1 MKKDNWT
8 SEFRERM
15 DSYTVTPPND
25 VWEKLDKELS
35 STPATKIC
43 IFSFTAIAAIIILL
57 LLSSVGIYLLTNYKP
72 DKNIPRILSESLPT
86 ENHTYHSN
94 DDLKS
99 HEGINIMHRSLPTK
113 KEVFS
118 SLKGTDKQI
127 INDETINQRINGS
140 EKENNIIIKEKVH
153 SKDEHSMLRTKKRKE
168 NSEEPTLFIRKKSK
182 RNKWAISITT
192 GNNIMA
198 SNESYYGFNNLNSFN
213 NSIPT
218 NATNPMSNNEK
229 NPEELK
235 EANAYHQIMF
245 KNINQTTQT
254 KIKHHLPI
262 SVGLSL
268 RKNISSNFSIET
280 GLMYTLLSSE
290 LKAGNESYYSQEQKL
305 HYLGV
310 PLKIN
315 WNFIQKKYFTVYLS
329 AGGMMEGCVSSK
341 LTTNYETKNEESFS
355 QNSNLKNNHLQW
367 SVSGAVGAQYNINRY
382 IGIFIEPGVIYYFDD
397 GSEIATIRKEKPL
410 NINFQVGLRFGF

>member
-35 STPATKIC
+35 STPATKIR

-127 INDETINQRINGS
+127 INDETINQRVNGS

-329 AGGMMEGCVSSK
+329 AGGMME
-341 LTTNYETKNEESFS
+341 LTQKFLV
-355 QNSNLKNNHLQW
+355 NL
-367 SVSGAVGAQYNINRY
+367 V
-382 IGIFIEPGVIYYFDD
+382 
-397 GSEIATIRKEKPL
+397 
-410 NINFQVGLRFGF
+410 

>member
-35 STPATKIC
+35 STPATKVR
-43 IFSFTAIAAIIILL
+43 IFSFTTIAAIITLL

-72 DKNIPRILSESLPT
+72 DKNIPQILSESLPT
-86 ENHTYHSN
+86 ENQPHCN
-94 DDLKS
+94 DNLKS
-99 HEGINIMHRSLPTK
+99 HERTNIMHHGLPTK
-113 KEVFS
+113 KETFS
-118 SLKGTDKQI
+118 SLKRTDKQI
-127 INDETINQRINGS
+127 INNEIINQKVNDS
-140 EKENNIIIKEKVH
+140 ERENNIIIKEKVPA
-153 SKDEHSMLRTKKRKE
+153 KEEHSMLRTKKRKE
-168 NSEEPTLFIRKKSK
+168 NSEAPTLFIRKKSK
-182 RNKWAISITT
+182 RSKWAISITA

-213 NSIPT
+213 NPIPT
-218 NATNPMSNNEK
+218 NATNPMSNNGK

-235 EANAYHQIMF
+235 EANAYSQIMF
-245 KNINQTTQT
+245 RNINQTTQT
-254 KIKHHLPI
+254 RIKHHLPV

-315 WNFIQKKYFTVYLS
+315 WNFIQKQYFTVYLS
-329 AGGMMEGCVSSK
+329 AGGMMEGCVSSR

-397 GSEIATIRKEKPL
+397 GSDIATIRKEKPL
-410 NINFQVGLRFGF
+410 NINFQAGLRFGF